1 MKLEEIKTAL
11 EMFFAR
17 AYKNPDLN
25 QEIVLIRPADNG
37 EDIEVVFKDDAEN
50 LVISKRG
57 EDQSQYNLKPCPFC
71 GGEAVY
77 RTTMGVYWV
86 KCIKCGVSIDAAG
99 DKKTANE
106 RWNQRAEEED
116 TRINVY
122 ENMWNALLRECN
134 ENSYVVVTGRGFL
147 DKMNFIERIQKGIP
161 EEDDDEE

>member
-17 AYKNPDLN
+17 AYKNPDVK
-25 QEIVLIRPADNG
+25 QEIVLSRPADNG

-50 LVISKRG
+50 LVISKWG

-77 RTTMGVYWV
+77 RTSMGVYWV

-99 DKKTANE
+99 DRKAANE
-106 RWNQRAEEED
+106 RWNRRAEEED

-122 ENMWNALLRECN
+122 ENMWNTLK
-134 ENSYVVVTGRGFL
+134 L
-147 DKMNFIERIQKGIP
+147 DCDVSRHDRVFVSDVLDHMEDMEKKQKETP
-161 EEDDDEE
+161 DDEEVKK